1 MKTIKSYM
9 CITFIAR
16 QMFRVKRLFWFFIAM
31 AVRAVT
37 KVNGRMVF
45 CWSFDATKYAC
56 NPRAITEYILDT
68 APDDYEIYWGFN
80 KDVDISALDTR
91 IHVVRRYGMAYLRA
105 LYTSR
110 FIIYNMRN
118 APLSSMFIKKRGQK
132 YIMTWH
138 GNSVMKHVEKDAAAC
153 LSKRHIW
160 FAKRD
165 IWFSKC
171 DSAMCDLMLSN
182 SRWFTS
188 LIRTSFWYGGEIL
201 EGCCP
206 RNDIFYDERKRE
218 RAYRTVRQSLGFDP
232 DIKIVLYAPTFRD
245 NSLDLKYYRID
256 WDALLP
262 LFEEKLGGKVEVLV
276 RLHPNMANAVDVRS
290 LVDMPYLH
298 DVSREHDATE
308 CYFAADALV
317 TDYSSTIFDFAL
329 LRRPCFIYATDRH
342 EYERERGLYWKLEQ
356 LPFPLAENIEDF
368 RHNIGNFDKVE
379 YVKKLDMFF
388 SDVLGLE
395 EYGRGSERVLKWMDA
410 NR

>member
-1 MKTIKSYM
+1 MKAIKSYM
-9 CITFIAR
+9 CITFITR
-16 QMFRVKRLFWFFIAM
+16 QMTRVKHLFWFFIAM

-37 KVNGRMVF
+37 KVNRRRVF
-45 CWSFDATKYAC
+45 CWSYDATKYAC
-56 NPRAITEYILDT
+56 NPRAITEYILDA

-80 KDVDISALDTR
+80 KDVDISALDPR

-110 FIIYNMRN
+110 FVIYNTRN
-118 APLSSMFIKKRGQK
+118 APLGSMFIKKRGQK

-138 GNSVMKHVEKDAAAC
+138 GYVMIKRVERDAAC
-153 LSKRHIW
+153 LPKRYIR
-160 FAKRD
+160 FAKR
-165 IWFSKC
+165 

-188 LIRTSFWYGGEIL
+188 LIRTSFWYNGEIL

-206 RNDIFYDERKRE
+206 RNDIFYDEGKRE
-218 RAYRTVRQSLGFDP
+218 CAYRTVRQSMGFEP
-232 DIKIVLYAPTFRD
+232 DTKIVLYAPTFRD

-262 LFEEKLGGKVEVLV
+262 LFEEKLGGKVEALV
-276 RLHPNMANAVDVRS
+276 RLHPNMANAVDVRA
-290 LVDMPYLH
+290 LVDRPYLH

-329 LRRPCFIYATDRH
+329 LRCPCFIYATDRN

-356 LPFPLAENIEDF
+356 LPFPLAENMEGF
-368 RHNIGNFDKVE
+368 RYNIGNFDKVE
-379 YVKKLDMFF
+379 YVKKLEMFF

-395 EYGRGSERVLKWMDA
+395 EDGRGSERVLKWMDA